1 MAENFWGIKATTAAI
16 QWPPT
21 MGGQTAAA
29 LNNFRIGI
37 KLDAN
42 KNKKFDAALGGG
54 AFSLPPFK
62 SKVFEGTL
70 HSEFLGGFRDADHH
84 RHRNL

>member
-1 MAENFWGIKATTAAI
+1 MLIGVRFHGRLVDNGRIT
-16 QWPPT
+16 
-21 MGGQTAAA
+21 
-29 LNNFRIGI
+29 RIGI

-62 SKVFEGTL
+62 SKVFEGNFAINGT
-70 HSEFLGGFRDADHH
+70 SGPNTNTDIIGSSQG
-84 RHRNL
+84 